1 MNPMIYVGTLKK
13 YSKESGELNKTIVL
27 KTICEH
33 LEMNFEEVKNR
44 KTRLRKYAYARH
56 LFAYFCRIYTKDS
69 LSIIGKFINKNH
81 ATMIHS
87 NKQIIGWLECDELV
101 RNDVKKIKTQLN
113 LKFVKSIKKERDLIA
128 EEIILKYQN

>member
-69 LSIIGKFINKNH
+69 LSIIGKFLKKDH

>member
-44 KTRLRKYAYARH
+44 KTRLKRV
-56 LFAYFCRIYTKDS
+56 CI
-69 LSIIGKFINKNH
+69 
-81 ATMIHS
+81 
-87 NKQIIGWLECDELV
+87 C
-101 RNDVKKIKTQLN
+101 
-113 LKFVKSIKKERDLIA
+113 
-128 EEIILKYQN
+128 

>member
-33 LEMNFEEVKNR
+33 LEMNFEDVKKR

-87 NKQIIGWLECDELV
+87 NKQITGWLECDEIV
-101 RNDVKKIKTQLN
+101 KNDVKKIKTQLN

>member
-13 YSKESGELNKTIVL
+13 YSKESGELNKKIVL

>member
-13 YSKESGELNKTIVL
+13 YSKESGELNKKIVL

-33 LEMNFEEVKNR
+33 LEMNFEDVKNR

-128 EEIILKYQN
+128 KEIILKYQN

>member
-81 ATMIHS
+81 ATIIHS
-87 NKQIIGWLECDELV
+87 NKQVIGWLECDEIV
-101 RNDVKKIKTQLN
+101 KNDVKKIKTQLN

>member
-13 YSKESGELNKTIVL
+13 YSKESGELNKTIIL

-33 LEMNFEEVKNR
+33 LEMNFEDVKNR

-56 LFAYFCRIYTKDS
+56 IFAYFCRIYTKDS
-69 LSIIGKFINKNH
+69 FSIIGKFIKKNH
-81 ATMIHS
+81 ATILHS
-87 NKQIIGWLECDELV
+87 NKQIIGWLEFDELV
-101 RNDVKKIKTQLN
+101 KNDVKKITTQLN
-113 LKFVKSIKKERDLIA
+113 LKFVKTIKKERDLIA

>member
-1 MNPMIYVGTLKK
+1 MIYVGTLKK
-13 YSKESGELNKTIVL
+13 YSKESGELNKKIVL

-33 LEMNFEEVKNR
+33 LEMNFEDVKNR

-128 EEIILKYQN
+128 KEIILKYQN